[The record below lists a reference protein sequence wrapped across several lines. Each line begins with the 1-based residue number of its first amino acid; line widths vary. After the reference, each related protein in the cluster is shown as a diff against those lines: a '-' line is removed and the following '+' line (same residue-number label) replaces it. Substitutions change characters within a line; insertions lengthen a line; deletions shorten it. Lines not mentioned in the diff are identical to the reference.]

1 MHCIA
6 KHGLPCNGRLPPA
19 ASLTQPNLLPP
30 VFCISAPFLLQIISL
45 VQSSGTSGLTLPP
58 PDQLRPGA
66 LACYPQ
72 FVALVQA
79 CWARD
84 PADRPH
90 FDAIVQQLM

>member
-1 MHCIA
+1 MHACA
-6 KHGLPCNGRLPPA
+6 ATHRAPPA
-19 ASLTQPNLLPP
+19 CCFTPTSLPLLLHHGSIPP
-30 VFCISAPFLLQIISL
+30 LLQIISL
-45 VQSSGTSGLTLPP
+45 VQSSGTSGLALPP

-72 FVALVQA
+72 YVALVQA